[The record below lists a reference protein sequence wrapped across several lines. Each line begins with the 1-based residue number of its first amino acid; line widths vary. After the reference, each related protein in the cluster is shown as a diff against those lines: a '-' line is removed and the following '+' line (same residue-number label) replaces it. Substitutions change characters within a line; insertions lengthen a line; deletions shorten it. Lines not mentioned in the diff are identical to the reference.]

1 MVLVSSPRSR
11 LKRHGVLY
19 RQLFQIPVPRA
30 PQVLCQYVHTT
41 SPVQSVSI
49 TLPKS
54 LSLWLNFITEGEA
67 PSESLTSQ
75 GSALWRSESPFS
87 QGCPAPQTTRWGGG
101 GLLHPG
107 LPTQYLRDAKSAH
120 PTGLPSVRAAI
131 LVTPNNL
138 EVLKTSALA
147 LVPCL
152 VTIGN
157 VLSVSIMRTWPQTVS
172 RD

>member
-1 MVLVSSPRSR
+1 MLSGGQSPPFPKAVQHRR
-11 LKRHGVLY
+11 PHG
-19 RQLFQIPVPRA
+19 
-30 PQVLCQYVHTT
+30 
-41 SPVQSVSI
+41 
-49 TLPKS
+49 
-54 LSLWLNFITEGEA
+54 G
-67 PSESLTSQ
+67 
-75 GSALWRSESPFS
+75 
-87 QGCPAPQTTRWGGG
+87 GGG

-120 PTGLPSVRAAI
+120 PTGLPFVRAAI

-152 VTIGN
+152 VTTGN

-172 RD
+172 QD